1 MYRVLDPLHGGIGE
15 KEGPTM
21 ESKRAD
27 VIGGFF
33 QSVLRRMNPLTA
45 MSLGAGY
52 FAAAERRRRQSDVI
66 VPQAIAI
73 SVTSRCNLSCP
84 GCPVNPID
92 PDRRELSTEELR
104 RFIRESKE
112 LGVYI
117 YFILG
122 GEPFTRADLLPLMAA
137 EKDAF
142 FMVFTNA
149 TLLDENIVAAIS
161 KCPNILPMLSLEGF
175 RESTDRWRGAGTF
188 DKVMNAMALL
198 SQRGA
203 FFGYSTTVTS
213 LNREEISSEPFVRAM
228 FAAGCRVAYHS
239 GYVAV
244 GEEAP
249 RQYQLSVNDRRTLK
263 EAVSK
268 LAEKYNI
275 AFISENLEEAC
286 IGGAEYLHISPYG
299 DAEPCPAIHHSTHNV
314 RQHTLVEIMESR
326 IMREMRDAAESLA
339 GAAEA
344 CVFRSGKFRRLCG
357 QDGRPRDCQDTT
369 ERLPRMPVPL
379 DEATIAA
386 GIELR

>member
-1 MYRVLDPLHGGIGE
+1 
-15 KEGPTM
+15 M
-21 ESKRAD
+21 ESKRSE

-33 QSVLRRMNPLTA
+33 QSVLKRMDPMTA
-45 MSLGAGY
+45 MTLGAGY
-52 FAAAERRRRQSDVI
+52 FGAAERRRRQSAKYDVI
-66 VPQAIAI
+66 IPQAVAI

-92 PDRRELSTEELR
+92 PGRRELDTGELR
-104 RFIRESKE
+104 EFIRESKD

-117 YFILG
+117 YFMLG
-122 GEPFTRADLLPLMAA
+122 GEPLTRTDLMDLMAA

-149 TLLDENIVAAIS
+149 TLLDEKLATAIS

-175 RESTDRWRGAGTF
+175 REATDRWRGAGTF
-188 DKVMNAMALL
+188 DRVMSAMERLR
-198 SQRGA
+198 QHGV

-228 FAAGCRVAYHS
+228 YSAGCRVAYHS

-244 GEEAP
+244 GEGAP
-249 RQYQLSVNDRRTLK
+249 RQYQLSVKARWTLR

-268 LAEKYNI
+268 LAAKYDI

-299 DAEPCPAIHHSTHNV
+299 DAEPCPAIHHSTHNI
-314 RQHTLVEIMESR
+314 RQHTLVEIMKSR
-326 IMREMRDAAESLA
+326 IMREMRDAAESLS

-344 CVFRSGKFRRLCG
+344 CVFRSGKYRRLCLQAEDFG
-357 QDGRPRDCQDTT
+357 EECEDTMET
-369 ERLPRMPVPL
+369 HEPTPAPL
-379 DEATIAA
+379 DVVTTAK
-386 GIELR
+386 R